1 MRRIIAAFAL
11 TAAAL
16 GTVAAPAAA
25 LGAVAAPAA
34 ADGRDGL
41 LAVGDAQEFARA
53 VLSSGGPS
61 VSGGLQ
67 LNSDVL

>member
-1 MRRIIAAFAL
+1 MRRITAAFAL

-16 GTVAAPAAA
+16 GAMS
-25 LGAVAAPAA
+25 APAA
-34 ADGRDGL
+34 ADDRDGL
-41 LAVGDAQEFARA
+41 LGLGDAQEFAQT

-67 LNSDVL
+67 LNSDAV

>member
-16 GTVAAPAAA
+16 GT
-25 LGAVAAPAA
+25 VAAPAA

-67 LNSDVL
+67 LNSDAL